1 MMGRVL
7 LSASRLLVV
16 VVLFSALGCGGT
28 TKPRVPVAG
37 KITFADG
44 RPLPAG
50 TTVLLNPSEGRV
62 GTASGKTSADGS
74 FELTHV
80 TGASG
85 AEVGKYTV
93 KLLAPEGDAEFYK
106 TVPKDVVNGEV
117 LVAEVKEGM
126 GALEL
131 TVPKATGKPRR

>member
-1 MMGRVL
+1 MGRIL
-7 LSASRLLVV
+7 PFASRLLVLV
-16 VVLFSALGCGGT
+16 ALGAALGCGGT
-28 TKPRVPVAG
+28 AKPRVPVAG
-37 KITFADG
+37 RITFADG

-80 TGASG
+80 SGASG

-93 KLLAPEGDAEFYK
+93 KLLAPEGDRSFYK
-106 TVPKDVVNGEV
+106 TVPADVVNGEV

-131 TVPKATGKPRR
+131 TVPKGTGKPKR